1 MNEQQN
7 VTLGEVY
14 RLCQS
19 IDTRLKEQNGRVTAL
34 ERDAIRLKTVWVGAV
49 ILLGF
54 GIDWLKHKL
63 GIS

>member
-19 IDTRLKEQNGRVTAL
+19 IDTRLREQNGRVSAL